1 MKLFAKEKSIYLAKY
16 ATSTIIYWIIYFILV
31 SIITFF
37 HFRLGH
43 KLIIVE
49 NWLYDFSW
57 QVLVTA
63 RVLGYLVSIY
73 FFSDM
78 KFRDI
83 KGQLSFD
90 WYNSVNVPTYLISL
104 GTLIVFIFFSRPSHM
119 ENVQFS
125 YWQLIVHNV
134 LIFAFFFFEFL
145 NSKIFLKSRR
155 VGKGF
160 HILTEG
166 SLLYLSL
173 FVLFPRN
180 TSLEIGHMFLFFL
193 AYTHLYLFNYSV
205 LKGMIFI
212 SVVFVPLFA
221 FLGHD
226 PLWGTYYSIFF
237 SKLGNLLVPAI
248 SLLIVTSAYSYI
260 LKKQGEV

>member
-1 MKLFAKEKSIYLAKY
+1 MKLYAKEKSIYAAKY
-16 ATSTIIYWIIYFILV
+16 ATSIIIYWIIYFILV

-63 RVLGYLVSIY
+63 RILGYLATTY

-78 KFRDI
+78 RFKDI
-83 KGQLSFD
+83 KSQLSFD
-90 WYNSVNVPTYLISL
+90 WYNNVNFPTYLISFASL
-104 GTLIVFIFFSRPSHM
+104 LVIIFFSKPTHM

-125 YWQLIVHNV
+125 FFQLIVHNI

-145 NSKIFLKSRR
+145 NAKIFIRNRR
-155 VGKGF
+155 VGKYL
-160 HILTEG
+160 HILVEG
-166 SLLYLSL
+166 LMLYLSL
-173 FVLFPRN
+173 VVLFPRN
-180 TSLEIGHMFLFFL
+180 SSLELGHLILFFI
-193 AYTHLYLFNYSV
+193 AYIHLYLFNYSV
-205 LKGMIFI
+205 LKGLIFVSI
-212 SVVFVPLFA
+212 VFVPLFA

-226 PLWGTYYSIFF
+226 PLWGTYYAIFF
-237 SKLGNLLVPAI
+237 SKLGNLLIPAS
-248 SLLIVTSAYSYI
+248 SLLIVTIAYSYI
-260 LKKQGEV
+260 LRKQGEV